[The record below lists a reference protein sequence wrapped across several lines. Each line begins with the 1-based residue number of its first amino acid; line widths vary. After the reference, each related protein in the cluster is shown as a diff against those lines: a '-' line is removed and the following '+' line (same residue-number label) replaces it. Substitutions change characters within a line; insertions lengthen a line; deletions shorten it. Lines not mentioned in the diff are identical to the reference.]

1 MSRNNRNI
9 IAVESEYEHLVKTI
23 HKLQES
29 LVTLSTLRDDLVYRL
44 CPALRAQYEEKVGG
58 LERELLAA
66 QTYLKEEQRII
77 EILQAQMNARKVP
90 SLNTAQEQAR
100 AEFKQY
106 EENLKQKAE
115 EAENFRKRWEKDNGW
130 SQYQEENASD
140 AKQSYQEFRQASQE
154 AEKAAG
160 KKSGYGP
167 ESGSESSGD
176 FSSEEQSEKTSE
188 ENLSGKEDGKG
199 PDRAGHIRTIKELY
213 RKIVKRLHPDIHPN
227 ATQHEKDL
235 LNKANDAYKEKDE
248 ATLQAIWDELSGLD
262 MPEEKYED
270 TEEGRKELRELMEIL
285 RARVKALME
294 EVRVIQSEFPYT
306 EMPFLNDE
314 EAVSKRQDQLHVE
327 IEKTREAISQLEEL
341 IKRFRQYMEQQ

>member
-1 MSRNNRNI
+1 MGRNNRNI
-9 IAVESEYEHLVKTI
+9 VSVESEYEHLVKTI

-29 LVTLSTLRDDLVYRL
+29 LVTLSTLRDDLIYRL

-100 AEFKQY
+100 AEFKKY
-106 EENLKQKAE
+106 EENLRQKAE
-115 EAENFRKRWEKDNGW
+115 EAENFRKYWEKDSGW

-154 AEKAAG
+154 AEEAAG
-160 KKSGYGP
+160 EKSGCGTG
-167 ESGSESSGD
+167 SGSESSGD
-176 FSSEEQSEKTSE
+176 FSSGGRSEGAFQ
-188 ENLSGKEDGKG
+188 ENLSDKEDGKG
-199 PDRAGHIRTIKELY
+199 SDRAGQIRTIKDLY

-248 ATLQAIWDELSGLD
+248 QTLQAIWDELSGLD

-270 TEEGRKELRELMEIL
+270 TEEGRKKLRELMELL

-294 EVRVIQSEFPYT
+294 EVRAIQSEFPYT
-306 EMPFLNDE
+306 EMEFLNDE
-314 EAVSKRQDQLHVE
+314 GAVSKRQDRLHAE

-341 IKRFRQYMEQQ
+341 IKRFRQYVEQQ

>member
-1 MSRNNRNI
+1 MRDMSRNNRNI
-9 IAVESEYEHLVKTI
+9 VAVESEYEHLVKTI

-100 AEFKQY
+100 AEFRKY
-106 EENLKQKAE
+106 EENLRRKAE
-115 EAENFRKRWEKDNGW
+115 EAENFQKQWEKDSGW

-140 AKQSYQEFRQASQE
+140 AKQSYQEFRQASQK
-154 AEKAAG
+154 AEEAAG
-160 KKSGYGP
+160 EKHGP
-167 ESGSESSGD
+167 GTDSREDS
-176 FSSEEQSEKTSE
+176 SSERRSEGTSE
-188 ENLSGKEDGKG
+188 ENISDKEDDKESG
-199 PDRAGHIRTIKELY
+199 RVSHIRTIKDLY

-248 ATLQAIWDELSGLD
+248 ATLQSIWDELSGLD

-270 TEEGRKELRELMEIL
+270 TEEGRKKLRELMELL
-285 RARVKALME
+285 RTRVKALME
-294 EVRVIQSEFPYT
+294 EVRAIQSEFPYT

-314 EAVSKRQDQLHVE
+314 EAVSKRQDQLHAE
-327 IEKTREAISQLEEL
+327 LGKTREAIRQLEEL
-341 IKRFRQYMEQQ
+341 IKRFREYMEQQ